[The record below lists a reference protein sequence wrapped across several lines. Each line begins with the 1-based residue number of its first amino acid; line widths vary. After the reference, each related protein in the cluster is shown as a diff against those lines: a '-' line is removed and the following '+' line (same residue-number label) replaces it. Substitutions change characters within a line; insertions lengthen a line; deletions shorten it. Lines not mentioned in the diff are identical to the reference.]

1 MLTAALVLSVFAVA
15 APVKVSAAKAD
26 FDAVDEP
33 FPEDNLLTG
42 TSFDEGNLA
51 CVNMNKYMELV
62 ETDTGNYLQISRF
75 TVNTT
80 GMKFVWNKKP
90 ILQGTYK
97 FTAYFRMMYEN
108 EVTDLRINIYDF
120 EGKQLQD
127 TVLVSPT
134 SDEWMKV
141 EYYFEIPENGMFGSI
156 FINGWMD
163 ARYIQPYCIDNL
175 SIVAVDSMPED
186 YKLQTQWGTYVNPA
200 NAEKSQVDSLI
211 LWDVWREDY
220 ETQFEV
226 NGLILNLDAD
236 AFIGSAGGTAAV
248 QQYARGYADTHVTD
262 FMICLNNTNST
273 YPTAL
278 DTWTDLADKYLQKV
292 ENGKA
297 VDYSQE
303 TNAKAA
309 YDHFIRSGNDY
320 IKVLCETF
328 PEVGINPWLSFRMN
342 DIHGHGQETSLL
354 LSDYYHSNPQ
364 YRRKA
369 THGSGYWASSYAMN
383 ALDWGH
389 EAVRQRFLDYINE
402 ALSRYDCY
410 GIELDW
416 QREIYL
422 WSIGEEYDG
431 LDILNDFMR
440 DVESIVEIYEQKYGH
455 EIKIGIRCASDI
467 ETNYDFGLDVLTWA
481 AEGIID
487 LVIPTGH
494 YTTADTDTPVTEWV
508 SLMHPYGIEVAPCI
522 EEYIQTNPVN
532 GGRTQNTLM
541 TYNGAAASFLSQG
554 ADKVAVYNFYIS
566 CGQYIRD
573 MHKVSTMAEDVSG
586 TFRHFNIAST
596 IGSLEKLMTL
606 DRRVV
611 LTYNDTAM
619 IWNDNRAQLPLNVSA
634 GETGTL
640 RIAVGDIPA
649 GATVTLKF
657 GVNNQNIAKRP
668 TVYVNSKAAT
678 WLGLEINA
686 EGLSNSQVITYSVP
700 ASALNS
706 QHLVIEITPQRDLT
720 TDYAEILIEV
730 AK

>member
-1 MLTAALVLSVFAVA
+1 MLTAALVLSVFAA
-15 APVKVSAAKAD
+15 IPPVKVSAAKAE
-26 FDAVDEP
+26 FNAVEEP
-33 FPEDNLLTG
+33 FPEDNLLAG

-51 CVNMNKYMELV
+51 CVKMNKYMELV

-75 TVNTT
+75 TVNTI
-80 GMKFVWNKKP
+80 GMSFTWNKKP

-97 FTAYFRMMYEN
+97 FTAYFRMMYED

-120 EGKQLQD
+120 EGKQLQE

-134 SDEWMKV
+134 DDEWMKV

-163 ARYIQPYCIDNL
+163 ARYIQPYCVDNL
-175 SIVAVDSMPED
+175 SIVKVDEIPEG
-186 YKLQTQWGTYVNPA
+186 YKLQKQWGTYVNPA
-200 NAEKSQVDSLI
+200 NAEKSQTDSLV
-211 LWDVWREDY
+211 LWEPWQRDY
-220 ETQFEV
+220 ETQFDV
-226 NGLILNLDAD
+226 NGIILNLDAD
-236 AFIGSAGGTAAV
+236 AFIGGVGGKSAV
-248 QQYARGYADTHVTD
+248 QQYVRGYADTQVTD

-273 YPTAL
+273 FPSAL
-278 DTWTDLADKYLQKV
+278 DTWTDLADKYLQKE
-292 ENGKA
+292 ENGRP
-297 VDYSQE
+297 VDYSKAS
-303 TNAKAA
+303 NAKAA
-309 YDHFIRSGNDY
+309 YDHFIRSGEDY
-320 IKVLCETF
+320 IKVMCETF
-328 PEVGINPWLSFRMN
+328 PEIGINPWISFRMN
-342 DIHGHGQETSLL
+342 DIHDHGQQTSVL
-354 LSDYYHSNPQ
+354 LSDYYHNNPQ
-364 YRRKA
+364 YRRMA
-369 THGSGYWASSYAMN
+369 PHGSGGWASGYAMY
-383 ALDWGH
+383 ALDWMH
-389 EAVRQRFLDYINE
+389 EPVRQRFLDYINE
-402 ALSRYDCY
+402 ALSRYNCY
-410 GIELDW
+410 GIELDF

-422 WSIGEEYDG
+422 WSIGNEYNG

-440 DVESIVEIYEQKYGH
+440 DVESIVEVYEQKYGH
-455 EIKIGIRCASDI
+455 EIKIGIRCASDV

-494 YTTADTDTPVTEWV
+494 YTTTDTDTPVTEWV

-522 EEYIQTNPVN
+522 EEYISSNPG
-532 GGRTQNTLM
+532 GGRTQNNLK

-573 MHKVSTMAEDVSG
+573 MHKVSTTAEDVSG

-611 LTYNDTAM
+611 LTYNDTKM
-619 IWNDNRAQLPLNVSA
+619 IWDDNRAQLPLTIKA

-657 GVNNQNIAKRP
+657 SVNAQNIAKRP
-668 TVYVNSKAAT
+668 TVYVNSKTAT
-678 WLGLEINA
+678 WLGLEINE
-686 EGLSNSQVITYSVP
+686 EGLSKSQVITYSVP
-700 ASALNS
+700 ASALTS
-706 QHLVIEITPQRDLT
+706 QHLVVEIAPQRDLT
-720 TDYAEILIEV
+720 CDYAEVLIEV

>member
-15 APVKVSAAKAD
+15 APVKVSAAKAE
-26 FDAVDEP
+26 FNAVEEP
-33 FPEDNLLTG
+33 VPEDNLLYKS
-42 TSFDEGNLA
+42 SFDEGDLTG
-51 CVNMNKYMELV
+51 VKMNKYMELV

-75 TVNTT
+75 TVNTV
-80 GMKFVWNKKP
+80 GMTFTQP
-90 ILQGTYK
+90 RRAILGGTYK
-97 FTAYFRMMYEN
+97 FTAYFRMMYEG
-108 EVTDLRINIYDF
+108 ELTDIRINLYDF
-120 EGKQLQD
+120 QGKQLQE

-134 SDEWMKV
+134 SDKWMKV
-141 EYYFEIPENGMFGSI
+141 EYYFQIPDDTMFGSI
-156 FINGWMD
+156 AINGWMD
-163 ARYIQPYCIDNL
+163 ARYIQPYCVDNI
-175 SIVAVDSMPED
+175 SIVKVDAMPEG
-186 YKLQTQWGTYVNPA
+186 YKLQKQWGTYVNPA

-211 LWDVWREDY
+211 LWEVWREDY
-220 ETQFEV
+220 ETQFDV
-226 NGLILNLDAD
+226 NGIILNLDAD
-236 AFIGSAGGTAAV
+236 AFIGGVGGAAAV
-248 QQYARGYADTHVTD
+248 RQYALGYADTHVTD

-273 YPTAL
+273 FPSAL
-278 DTWTDLADKYLQKV
+278 DTWTDLADKFLQKT
-292 ENGKA
+292 ENGKP

-303 TNAKAA
+303 GNLKSA
-309 YDHFIRSGNDY
+309 YNHFIRSGEDY
-320 IKVLCETF
+320 IKTLCETF
-328 PEVGINPWLSFRMN
+328 PTIGINPWISFRMN
-342 DIHGHGQETSLL
+342 DIHGHGEQTSPL
-354 LSDYYHSNPQ
+354 LSDYYHANPQ

-369 THGSGYWASSYAMN
+369 NHGGGYWADGYAMN
-383 ALDWGH
+383 ALDWAH
-389 EAVRQRFLDYINE
+389 EPVRQRFLDYINE
-402 ALSRYDCY
+402 ALSRYNCY

-422 WSIGEEYDG
+422 WSMGDEYDG

-455 EIKIGIRCASDI
+455 EIKIGIRCASDV

-522 EEYIQTNPVN
+522 EEYISSNPD
-532 GGRTQNTLM
+532 GARTQNNLK

-554 ADKVAVYNFYIS
+554 ADKVAVYNFYIP

-573 MHKVSTMAEDVSG
+573 LHKVSTMAEDVSG

-606 DRRVV
+606 DRRFV

-619 IWNDNRAQLPLNVSA
+619 VWNDNRAQLPLTVKA

-640 RIAVGDIPA
+640 RLAVGDIPA

-678 WLGLEINA
+678 WVGLEINE
-686 EGLSNSQVITYSVP
+686 EGLSKSQVITYSVP
-700 ASALNS
+700 TSALTS
-706 QHLVIEITPQRDLT
+706 PHLVVEIVPQRDLT